1 MDREDYEI
9 QIEGIDAEAFSY
21 DGEDVKG
28 KEDEEDLKEWLI
40 DVCKSLSPIE
50 EEEDDEDGEKNEAKS
65 SSVKPTTKKSSE
77 KKRKIDDVYRE

>member
-9 QIEGIDAEAFSY
+9 QIERIDAEAFSY

-50 EEEDDEDGEKNEAKS
+50 EEEDDEDGKKNEAKS
-65 SSVKPTTKKSSE
+65 SSEKPTKKSSQ